1 MYKSGAK
8 CKQEMAFPQDVLL
21 CAGGQIFEEVEV
33 EIQDKKLKLR
43 TPRSQLGALRVN
55 SPKITGFVFLYG
67 IMRYCVILYKL
78 FGAIFIFLN
87 LE

>member
-1 MYKSGAK
+1 MENKPRLRAKNKLLQKRFSNWKKEMYKSGAK

-43 TPRSQLGALRVN
+43 TTRS
-55 SPKITGFVFLYG
+55 
-67 IMRYCVILYKL
+67 
-78 FGAIFIFLN
+78 
-87 LE
+87 